1 MVNYITFNNNKAN
14 NKQKTKTKKQT
25 KKPTVDRTNL
35 QSAAFKPDES
45 DYFTTIR
52 DEQADAL

>member
-14 NKQKTKTKKQT
+14 NKQKQKTKQT
-25 KKPTVDRTNL
+25 TGDRTNL

-45 DYFTTIR
+45 DCFTTIR
-52 DEQADAL
+52 DD